1 MISHKYKCIFIH
13 IPKTAGSS
21 VEKKLGL
28 FNELYWG
35 AQDHSTIKD
44 IQPITFS
51 TAFMI
56 LTRQHEGL
64 SRRTILKKILKA
76 YIHNSMRISKKSYKT
91 YFKFTIVRNP
101 WDRIYS
107 LYKNAMCDPRHG
119 IPNCDFITYIRE
131 HGDNWALKPQ
141 TYWITDFN
149 NKIPLDLIV
158 KFENLAKEMPQVLRR
173 LGFSDTTLPHLLDSS
188 KSDRKSKNF
197 RDVYDSYSVEII
209 AERYREEIALFGYR
223 FE

>member
-28 FNELYWG
+28 FNELYRG

-44 IQPITFS
+44 IQPFTFR
-51 TAFMI
+51 TTINLLIRPHNGF
-56 LTRQHEGL
+56 
-64 SRRTILKKILKA
+64 SRKAMLKRIRNNQ
-76 YIHNSMRISKKSYKT
+76 NSKHVTQKTYKT

-101 WDRIYS
+101 WDRVYS
-107 LYKNAMCDPRHG
+107 WYKNVMSDPYHG
-119 IPNCDFITYIRE
+119 IAKCDFTTFIKE
-131 HGDNWALKPQ
+131 HKDSWALKPQ
-141 TYWITDFN
+141 LYWITDYS

-158 KFENLAKEMPQVLRR
+158 RFENLSQEMSQVLNK
-173 LGFSDTTLPHLLDSS
+173 LKFFNTTLPHLLDSS
-188 KSDRKSKNF
+188 KTSEEGKNY
-197 RDVYDSYSVEII
+197 RDAYSSRAVEII
-209 AERYREEIALFGYR
+209 AERYREEIDLFGYR